1 MAPSTSF
8 HLCARGFSHWG
19 LVHVPH
25 LSLSSVLKVRL
36 EWEQQLWQWLL
47 LGYQCQGLNFKCSVK
62 CRILRR
68 VCYKKWRIYTNTV
81 WQGCVSLKVL
91 GAFSLPHLSS
101 WLSGIAFPRE
111 SVFGVKRCVQE
122 LQVSLG
128 EMTED
133 EKKLSQEHTEQV
145 TGGGLITGR
154 GWIMG
159 SHRRRRVEEEGW
171 QGGWGRLG
179 IVWAPVKSKGLSGQ
193 KSLGWDLAAEV
204 CLEKVEGE
212 NEDVNMERHSEM
224 WNLCSC

>member
-101 WLSGIAFPRE
+101 WLSGIAFPEE

-128 EMTED
+128 EMTE
-133 EKKLSQEHTEQV
+133 EF
-145 TGGGLITGR
+145 GL
-154 GWIMG
+154 G
-159 SHRRRRVEEEGW
+159 SSSRSLLRKS
-171 QGGWGRLG
+171 GGWKWRCEHGKAQ
-179 IVWAPVKSKGLSGQ
+179 WNVKSLILLMK
-193 KSLGWDLAAEV
+193 
-204 CLEKVEGE
+204 
-212 NEDVNMERHSEM
+212 ER
-224 WNLCSC
+224 